1 MSLSFS
7 LSGFARHRFTSSII
21 IFVHRFFADLFLAAF
36 KCPLAL
42 CPKTFAVRSNA
53 RRHLRTHGITVPP
66 NALNKNGQGRNQ
78 EEPFQVG
85 VETPVVVDVQDPA
98 AGDFIGEGAGTG
110 SGGRP
115 PKLRW
120 VPPSLATR
128 TNAPRLR
135 SLSPTSDMA
144 DIDARDASFAGG
156 IGDGNPNHTNF
167 SSDAPIFTRRAPGLR
182 IAPAP
187 LPPAVP
193 SADEGAADLNAR
205 FDERNSYA
213 EAGTYPYHPDQV
225 SRVLHNHH
233 CFYTRMK
240 ENCN

>member
-1 MSLSFS
+1 MS
-7 LSGFARHRFTSSII
+7 
-21 IFVHRFFADLFLAAF
+21 AF

-85 VETPVVVDVQDPA
+85 FETPVVVDVQDPT
-98 AGDFIGEGAGTG
+98 AGGVIGDGASAGT
-110 SGGRP
+110 GGRP

-144 DIDARDASFAGG
+144 DIDAQDIPMSAGG
-156 IGDGNPNHTNF
+156 GASGGGHAELDPGSLIF
-167 SSDAPIFTRRAPGLR
+167 SRRVPGLR
-182 IAPAP
+182 IAPSP
-187 LPPAVP
+187 LSPAIP
-193 SADEGAADLNAR
+193 STDEGAADLNSR
-205 FDERNSYA
+205 FEERNSYA
-213 EAGTYPYHPDQV
+213 EAGTYPYHPEQV
-225 SRVLHNHH
+225 CYSL
-233 CFYTRMK
+233 
-240 ENCN
+240 